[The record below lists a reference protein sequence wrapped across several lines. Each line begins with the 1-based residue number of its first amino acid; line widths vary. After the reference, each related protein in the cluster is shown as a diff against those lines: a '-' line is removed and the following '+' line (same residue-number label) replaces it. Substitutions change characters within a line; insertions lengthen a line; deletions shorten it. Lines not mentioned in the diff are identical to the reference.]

1 MRMGLHGYTKTWV
14 DQTSAEGAEDRGRW
28 HRDEEGGGDR
38 VEGEMGQHRIGQTE
52 HRMQKSP
59 KQ

>member
-1 MRMGLHGYTKTWV
+1 M
-14 DQTSAEGAEDRGRW
+14 AEGDEDRGGR

-38 VEGEMGQHRIGQTE
+38 VKAEMGQHRMKQAE
-52 HRMQKSP
+52 HRRQKSP